1 MERMTAEQFR
11 EMANR
16 DVDIEQAQR
25 NRVSSARGWAFE
37 NLLMKGCNSYIQK
50 GMAIIHKVN
59 EPYKVLKKT
68 SGNRFNGVF
77 TGRAEPDFKGV
88 LFGGRAIAFEAK
100 STQKSRI
107 QRNVLTDTQ
116 MAWLREQN
124 KFGAVTFV
132 AVNIQDKFYSV
143 PFDVWDDMK
152 LIFGKKFLM
161 PEDINDYEVIYD
173 GAVRFLEYKNGTIV
187 GWDNEDE

>member
-1 MERMTAEQFR
+1 MEHMTAEQYR
-11 EMANR
+11 KMTNEDKDM
-16 DVDIEQAQR
+16 EQAQR

-50 GMAIIHKVN
+50 GMAIIHKVS

-100 STQKSRI
+100 ST

-152 LIFGKKFLM
+152 LIYNKKFLM
-161 PEDINDYEVIYD
+161 HDDITDYEVIYD